1 MTAIVGD
8 CLRPVLNKNDSLK
21 GVWVLTEELMLIE
34 RGQDIL
40 PSAELIDWDV
50 E

>member
-1 MTAIVGD
+1 
-8 CLRPVLNKNDSLK
+8 LK